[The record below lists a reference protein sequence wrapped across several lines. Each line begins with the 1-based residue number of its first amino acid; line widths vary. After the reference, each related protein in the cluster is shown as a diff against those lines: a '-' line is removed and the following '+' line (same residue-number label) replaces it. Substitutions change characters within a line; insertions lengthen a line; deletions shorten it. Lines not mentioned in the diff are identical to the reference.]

1 MSWFIYPEDDASIQS
16 VLKRRSTQL
25 KAELNDLTAKGITVD
40 TDIQLEYRDVEE
52 IRQKLAT
59 LEERYFEVSHYFSLY
74 TPEEKKMDEEGKK
87 YEQKAS

>member
-1 MSWFIYPEDDASIQS
+1 MIKKVSINFRPDDAHSIQIIKKICNILS
-16 VLKRRSTQL
+16 
-25 KAELNDLTAKGITVD
+25 AKGITVD

-59 LEERYFEVSHYFSLY
+59 REERYFEVSHYFSLY